1 MRMLDSLKLQSN
13 FMKILAANAIARYMK
28 NKLGIDISNL
38 KIETLD
44 LVTNENGVLD
54 FSINASG
61 SVKVSSIA
69 NLLKS

>member
-13 FMKILAANAIARYMK
+13 FMKILAANVIARYMK
-28 NKLGIDISNL
+28 NKLGIDISTL

-54 FSINASG
+54 FSISASG

>member
-1 MRMLDSLKLQSN
+1 MLDSLKLQSN
-13 FMKILAANAIARYMK
+13 FMKILAANVIARYMK

>member
-13 FMKILAANAIARYMK
+13 FMKILAANVIARYMK